1 MRAALTTAANQIR
14 AFAERQLP
22 ASWSKEPVPG
32 LTTGQL
38 VRPLGSVG
46 CYVPS
51 GRHPLPSTLL
61 MTAIP
66 AQVAGVE
73 RIVVVSPKPAPETLA
88 AAHLLGITEFYRL
101 GGAHAVAALAYGTAT
116 LPRVDKIVGPGNLYV
131 TAAKRLVAF
140 DCAIDMLAGPTEIV
154 VTSER
159 GNAAEI
165 ASDLVAQAE
174 HDPEAL
180 AIFITTRADLAK
192 EVIAEAKSRS
202 RNNAVAREALDR
214 NGLVIVASSVEEARA
229 ITNRLAPEHLT
240 VDAAS
245 DLDWVQNAGSVFVGR
260 WSAQPMGDYISGPN
274 HTLPTGGMARVR
286 GGLSVNDFVK
296 LITVQE
302 YTAKGIRS
310 LGPHAALLAEAEGLT
325 GPRRSDSHTHRQ
337 RGGPVSEAATTLVPA
352 PRASRTGHEGVSP
365 SARQPR
371 HAAPGLQREHLACS
385 PKVREVL
392 GCISAGSLTRYPER
406 EPVEAIVAA
415 HLGLAPAQIALTNG
429 VDEAIH
435 VLFEAFLE
443 EGDELLLPV
452 PTYTM
457 YEVYASATDARVVS
471 VQAADD
477 LPFPSSAC
485 LPRSPR
491 APRSS
496 PSPIPTA
503 PPAPRQYARSY
514 WNSPRARLMPFCWSM
529 RLTST
534 FTAKP

>member
-1 MRAALTTAANQIR
+1 MKTVRTKGRGAPQAAELLASLEQRGGAALDAVLPAVKRIVADVRKRGDRALLRYAAQFDGLEGAADLIVTQDEMAAAWQALDPAMQEALSTAAAHIR
-14 AFAERQLP
+14 AFAVRQLP
-22 ASWSKEPVPG
+22 ESWSDSPMDG

-66 AQVAGVE
+66 AQVAGVG

-101 GGAHAVAALAYGTAT
+101 GGAHAVAALAYGAAC

-154 VTSER
+154 VTSKR
-159 GNAAEI
+159 GAAADI

-180 AIFITTRADLAK
+180 PIFITTRADLAK
-192 EVIAEAKSRS
+192 EVIAEAKLRS
-202 RNNAVAREALDR
+202 RNNPVARQALDR
-214 NGLVIVASSVEEARA
+214 NGLVIIAANVDEARA

-245 DLDWVQNAGSVFVGR
+245 DLNWVHNAGSVFVGR

-296 LITVQE
+296 LITVQQ
-302 YTAKGIRS
+302 YSAQAMRT
-310 LGPHAALLAEAEGLT
+310 LGPQAALLAEAEGLT
-325 GPRRSDSHTHRQ
+325 GHAESIRTRFHRRKPRD
-337 RGGPVSEAATTLVPA
+337 
-352 PRASRTGHEGVSP
+352 
-365 SARQPR
+365 
-371 HAAPGLQREHLACS
+371 
-385 PKVREVL
+385 
-392 GCISAGSLTRYPER
+392 
-406 EPVEAIVAA
+406 
-415 HLGLAPAQIALTNG
+415 
-429 VDEAIH
+429 
-435 VLFEAFLE
+435 
-443 EGDELLLPV
+443 
-452 PTYTM
+452 
-457 YEVYASATDARVVS
+457 
-471 VQAADD
+471 
-477 LPFPSSAC
+477 
-485 LPRSPR
+485 
-491 APRSS
+491 
-496 PSPIPTA
+496 
-503 PPAPRQYARSY
+503 
-514 WNSPRARLMPFCWSM
+514 
-529 RLTST
+529 
-534 FTAKP
+534 

>member
-1 MRAALTTAANQIR
+1 MKLIRTKGRGARQAEETLLALEQRGGAALDAVLPAVRRIVADVRKRGDRALLRYAAQFDGLAGEADLRVTQEEMAAAWEAVDPAMQQALSTAAEQIR
-14 AFAERQLP
+14 AFAVRQLP
-22 ASWSKEPVPG
+22 ESWSDEPIGG

-38 VRPLGSVG
+38 VRPLGAVG

-73 RIVVVSPKPAPETLA
+73 RIAVVSPKPAPETLA

-101 GGAHAVAALAYGTAT
+101 GGAHAVAALAYGTAS

-180 AIFITTRADLAK
+180 AIFITTRTDLAK
-192 EVIAEAKSRS
+192 EVMEEAKLRS
-202 RNNAVAREALDR
+202 RNNPVAREALDR
-214 NGLVIVASSVEEARA
+214 NGLVIVAATVEEAHA

-240 VDAAS
+240 VDAAA
-245 DLDWVQNAGSVFVGR
+245 DLDWVWNAGSVFVGR

-296 LITVQE
+296 LITVQQ
-302 YTAKGIRS
+302 YSAQALRV
-310 LGPHAALLAEAEGLT
+310 LGPQAALLAEAEGLT
-325 GPRRSDSHTHRQ
+325 GHAEAIRTRLKKGPRTTQSKSPRQ
-337 RGGPVSEAATTLVPA
+337 R
-352 PRASRTGHEGVSP
+352 RTRG
-365 SARQPR
+365 
-371 HAAPGLQREHLACS
+371 
-385 PKVREVL
+385 
-392 GCISAGSLTRYPER
+392 
-406 EPVEAIVAA
+406 
-415 HLGLAPAQIALTNG
+415 
-429 VDEAIH
+429 
-435 VLFEAFLE
+435 
-443 EGDELLLPV
+443 
-452 PTYTM
+452 
-457 YEVYASATDARVVS
+457 
-471 VQAADD
+471 
-477 LPFPSSAC
+477 
-485 LPRSPR
+485 
-491 APRSS
+491 
-496 PSPIPTA
+496 
-503 PPAPRQYARSY
+503 
-514 WNSPRARLMPFCWSM
+514 
-529 RLTST
+529 
-534 FTAKP
+534 

>member
-1 MRAALTTAANQIR
+1 MKLIRTKGRGARQAAEMLASLELRGGTVLDAVLSAVRRIVADVRKQRDRALLRYAAQFDGLASAAALRVTSGEMAAAWDAIEPAMQDALTTAANQIR
-14 AFAERQLP
+14 AFAVAQLP
-22 ASWSKEPVPG
+22 ASFSDEPVPG
-32 LTTGQL
+32 LITGQL

-101 GGAHAVAALAYGTAT
+101 GGAHAVAALAYGTASI
-116 LPRVDKIVGPGNLYV
+116 PRVDKIVGPGNLYV

-159 GNAAEI
+159 GNSAEI

-192 EVIAEAKSRS
+192 VIAEAKLRS
-202 RNNAVAREALDR
+202 RLNPVARQALDR
-214 NGLVIVASSVEEARA
+214 NGLVILASSLDEARA

-296 LITVQE
+296 LITVQK
-302 YTAKGIRS
+302 YSAQGLRT
-310 LGPHAALLAEAEGLT
+310 LGPSAVLLAEAEGLIGHADAIRT
-325 GPRRSDSHTHRQ
+325 RLQKRR
-337 RGGPVSEAATTLVPA
+337 
-352 PRASRTGHEGVSP
+352 
-365 SARQPR
+365 
-371 HAAPGLQREHLACS
+371 
-385 PKVREVL
+385 
-392 GCISAGSLTRYPER
+392 TR
-406 EPVEAIVAA
+406 
-415 HLGLAPAQIALTNG
+415 
-429 VDEAIH
+429 D
-435 VLFEAFLE
+435 
-443 EGDELLLPV
+443 
-452 PTYTM
+452 
-457 YEVYASATDARVVS
+457 
-471 VQAADD
+471 
-477 LPFPSSAC
+477 
-485 LPRSPR
+485 
-491 APRSS
+491 
-496 PSPIPTA
+496 
-503 PPAPRQYARSY
+503 
-514 WNSPRARLMPFCWSM
+514 
-529 RLTST
+529 
-534 FTAKP
+534 